1 MSFFLTFSIY
11 FGIAFAIALIVGY
24 IYEKELVEAERVIV
38 KYIKLK
44 IRARKAGL
52 SVEEYVDN
60 LKAQKRKTES
70 QQNSTIINFSD
81 YVA

>member
-24 IYEKELVEAERVIV
+24 FYEKELVEAERVIV

-44 IRARKAGL
+44 IKAHKAGM

-60 LKAQKRKTES
+60 LKAQKRQRAA
-70 QQNSTIINFSD
+70 QQTSGIINFND